1 MRLGDDDH
9 AIRIATDQV
18 AGAHAHVADVHGHA
32 GGLHLHA
39 ILAGPHPAVPGVNR
53 VAELEGQGRVAVD
66 SVDQGAGNSL
76 DVRDLG
82 EDVAPHGR
90 VLAPAV
96 VQHDHAAGRNVVD
109 VIAHRAG

>member
-9 AIRIATDQV
+9 AICIATDQV
-18 AGAHAHVADVHGHA
+18 AGAHTHVADVHRHA

-39 ILAGPHPAVPGVNR
+39 ILTGPHPAVPGVNR
-53 VAELEGQGRVAVD
+53 VAEFERQGRVAVD
-66 SVDQGAGNSL
+66 SVDQGPGNSL
-76 DVRDLG
+76 EACDLG

-96 VQHDHAAGRNVVD
+96 VQHDHAAGRNL
-109 VIAHRAG
+109 